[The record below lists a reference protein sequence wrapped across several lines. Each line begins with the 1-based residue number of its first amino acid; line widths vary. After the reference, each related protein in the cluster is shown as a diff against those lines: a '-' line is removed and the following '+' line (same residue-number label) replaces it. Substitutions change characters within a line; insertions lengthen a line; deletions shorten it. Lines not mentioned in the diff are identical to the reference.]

1 MFGFN
6 FDLNLRPSTF
16 DLRLY
21 WTIMLSRVAES
32 LFWMSRYIERAENV
46 ARFIDVNFH
55 LILDGSTLLGEEWK
69 PLIYTTG
76 DHEDFDAAIFLIAGS
91 RGIGLARAK
100 LAIAH
105 AAHARLGD
113 AAALERILHG
123 HRAVTGQVPI
133 VAM

>member
-1 MFGFN
+1 MALMFGFN

-76 DHEDFDAAIFLIAGS
+76 DHEDFDARYSGPTRENAIQFLTF
-91 RGIGLARAK
+91 
-100 LAIAH
+100 
-105 AAHARLGD
+105 D
-113 AAALERILHG
+113 
-123 HRAVTGQVPI
+123 
-133 VAM
+133 